1 MCKRFIEDLANKIIE
16 KNDFENLTIAEL
28 QKINKK
34 AVEIINKRRQ
44 IVVDEIN
51 KSYQVGDYLIG
62 RSAGASGHI
71 TLLHHPNDKFTFYY
85 LTKDMYKPFC
95 FRKNYGDPISSFST
109 KEELVNHI
117 CLTINVEDKK
127 TLYDICLK
135 KITCIQDLV
144 DTYQG

>member
-16 KNDFENLTIAEL
+16 KIDFENLTIAEL

-71 TLLHHPNDKFTFYY
+71 TLLNYPNDKFTFYY
-85 LTKDMYKPFC
+85 ITKDIQEPFC
-95 FRKNYGDPISSFST
+95 FRKSYNHPISFST
-109 KEELVNHI
+109 KEELVDHI
-117 CLTINVEDKK
+117 CTTINVEDKES
-127 TLYDICLK
+127 LYNICLS

-144 DTYQG
+144 DNY